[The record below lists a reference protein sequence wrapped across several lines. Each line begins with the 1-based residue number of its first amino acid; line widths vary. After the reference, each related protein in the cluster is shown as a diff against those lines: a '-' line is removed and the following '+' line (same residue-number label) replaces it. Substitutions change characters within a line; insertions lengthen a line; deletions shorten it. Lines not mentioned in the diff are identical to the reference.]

1 MATEKK
7 LRFPIVPEA
16 QWTDAQKKLIEEY
29 RQSWRGPNVA
39 VGGKPVGGP
48 LDATL
53 RAPALASRL
62 AKVSNHIRDELS
74 LPRKLRELVI
84 IIVSQY
90 WNCEYELHVHV
101 PFGREAGLSQDV
113 LDAVVKGVRPTF
125 ASDDEAVAYDLTTE
139 IIVHHKLTD
148 ATFERALRTFTEQQA
163 IELVGVA
170 GYYGI
175 VSMFFALAE
184 VKPAK

>member
-1 MATEKK
+1 MATEKRQ
-7 LRFPIVPEA
+7 RFPVIPEA
-16 QWTDAQKKLIEEY
+16 QWTDAQRKLIQEY
-29 RQSWRGPNVA
+29 RQTWRGQNVA
-39 VGGKPVGGP
+39 VGGRPVGGP

-53 RAPALASRL
+53 RAPVLASRL
-62 AKVSNHIRDELS
+62 AKVSDHIRGELS

-90 WNCEYELHVHV
+90 WNCEYELHVHA

-113 LDAVVKGVRPTF
+113 LDAVTKGVRPAF
-125 ASDDEAVAYDLTTE
+125 ASDDEAVVYDLTTE
-139 IIVHHKLTD
+139 ILVHHKLTD
-148 ATFERALRTFTEQQA
+148 ATFERALRTFTEQQV

-175 VSMFFALAE
+175 VSMFFVLAE